1 MINDGDDEKYY
12 YLAVKSTLELYSSEC
27 LKSKK
32 EWITNGDKCFQNAL
46 NDSLDYQKMKNPAEN
61 IKT

>member
-32 EWITNGDKCFQNAL
+32 E
-46 NDSLDYQKMKNPAEN
+46 
-61 IKT
+61 